1 MRTGKIQKPEMLLIS
16 IGLLITSGSAL
27 INRWLNLPD
36 FLTGTLM
43 GFGVGMEIV
52 GLALLAKHKRSRLV
66 N

>member
-1 MRTGKIQKPEMLLIS
+1 MRTGKLRKPEMLLVS
-16 IGLLITSGSAL
+16 IGLLITSCSAL
-27 INRWLNLPD
+27 IKHLLPLPD